1 VGQNFGEKE
10 VPQMAAEMTKLVMFQ
25 DDDEDEQLDAFI
37 DNVINMTSEVSKT
50 PTDHIATDHI
60 YRVTVT

>member
-1 VGQNFGEKE
+1 MGQNFGEKE

-37 DNVINMTSEVSKT
+37 DNVINMTSEVN
-50 PTDHIATDHI
+50 
-60 YRVTVT
+60 

>member
-1 VGQNFGEKE
+1 MGQNFGEKE

-50 PTDHIATDHI
+50 PTDHIATDHKH
-60 YRVTVT
+60 RVTVT